1 MNKKGEFRLDPTA
14 FDNLK
19 TVLEGA
25 VYDADLQGRIAV
37 VERRDL
43 VDLARLFR
51 EYAIS
56 FRLNDAPDPLVV
68 CTARLSLDFA
78 ELVNERLYHG
88 RAGCRLAL
96 LFTLP
101 VRRSSVCA
109 LIEGTL
115 RTIWGRSESSGK
127 RSAFHFHMNAARM
140 KMKPWSNLHAS
151 FMRKTPPICR
161 RWCRIWFHHLNN
173 CSCSP
178 GSNDAKSRNKP

>member
-1 MNKKGEFRLDPTA
+1 MDPTA

-88 RAGCRLAL
+88 RSGCRLAVV
-96 LFTLP
+96 FTMP
-101 VRRSSVCA
+101 IRRSSVCA

-115 RTIWGRSESSGK
+115 RTIWGEERIIRQTLRFPFPHERGPYENEAVVEFA
-127 RSAFHFHMNAARM
+127 RLIYEENAADLPEM
-140 KMKPWSNLHAS
+140 VPYMISSLEELQPLS
-151 FMRKTPPICR
+151 
-161 RWCRIWFHHLNN
+161 
-173 CSCSP
+173 
-178 GSNDAKSRNKP
+178 GQ